1 MIKLLDLIKEQNE
14 SKPKA
19 IVMAGGAGAGKSFL
33 INQLGLISLPMFNPD
48 KYVED
53 PDHPYHNN
61 LSAASGQ
68 VDKDVAAAA
77 ETGKS
82 LIWDTTASNPSKVQ
96 NLLDKGY
103 DVYMIMVYTHPMIAF
118 INNFSRQ
125 RRVPKSAV
133 FSTWRNVY
141 DLIGRYKDMLGDNF
155 SLSINMRNNKFAK
168 EVEGFNKAA
177 ERGVEGVTNYLEDY
191 MEQNGGKDAF
201 GSTFRTDYEL
211 PSEEA
216 IQAFNQEMTDI
227 EFDRENES
235 MVKELKKYWVKFYDK
250 NGTGPGDVKMRSKI
264 ATIERRYN
272 SNKERERQVL
282 TDIADMLVDREFQEE
297 LKHSD
302 VAEIDK
308 KVQEFLK

>member
-1 MIKLLDLIKEQNE
+1 MIKLLDLIQEQDQ

-19 IVMAGGAGAGKSFL
+19 VVMAGGAGAGKSFL
-33 INQLGLISLPMFNPD
+33 IKQLGLISLPMFNPD

-82 LIWDTTASNPSKVQ
+82 LVWDTTASNPSKIE
-96 NLLDKGY
+96 NLLNKGY
-103 DVYMIMVYTHPMIAF
+103 DVYMVMVYTHPMIAF
-118 INNFSRQ
+118 INNFSRE
-125 RRVPKSAV
+125 RRVPKTAV

-141 DLIGRYKDMLGDNF
+141 DLIGKYKEMLGDNF
-155 SLSINMRNNKFAK
+155 SLFVNMRQNKYAK
-168 EVEGFNKAA
+168 EVEEFNKAA
-177 ERGVEGVTNYLEDY
+177 ERGVKGVTDYLQKYIETH
-191 MEQNGGKDAF
+191 GGEEAF
-201 GSTFRTDYEL
+201 KSTFSKPYEL

-216 IQAFNQEMTDI
+216 IQAFNQEMADI

-235 MVKELKKYWVKFYDK
+235 MVKELKKYWIKFYEK
-250 NGTGPGDVKMRSKI
+250 NGAGPGDIKMRSKI
-264 ATIERRYN
+264 ATIERRYKN
-272 SNKERERQVL
+272 NKEKERQVL
-282 TDIADMLVDREFQEE
+282 IDVADMLVDREFQEE

-302 VAEIDK
+302 VAEIES
-308 KVQEFLK
+308 KVQAFLS